1 MKKENTSVP
10 YTTFEK
16 TLVNGASMVLEK
28 NIQPTK
34 IVITFNTIEVG
45 TENNKQQFDLIK
57 IFRGL
62 EKLGSK

>member
-1 MKKENTSVP
+1 MKKENNSVP
-10 YTTFEK
+10 YTTVGK
-16 TLVNGASMVLEK
+16 MLVDGASIVLEK

-34 IVITFNTIEVG
+34 IVIPFNTIEVG
-45 TENNKQQFDLIK
+45 TGNNKQQFDLIK